1 MPLTPR
7 EMLKLLQQ
15 NGFIQVGQNG
25 SHIKMRNLQTGK
37 QTEVPYHSQ
46 TLKKSLEQARLKQ
59 AGLK

>member
-37 QTEVPYHSQ
+37 QTEVPYHSK
-46 TLKKSLEQARLKQ
+46 TKKKSLEQAILKQ

>member
-7 EMLKLLQQ
+7 EKLKLLQQ

-46 TLKKSLEQARLKQ
+46 TLKKGLEQAILKQ

>member
-7 EMLKLLQQ
+7 EMPKLLQQ

-46 TLKKSLEQARLKQ
+46 TLKKGLEQAILKQ

>member
-15 NGFIQVGQNG
+15 NGFIQVGQNC

-37 QTEVPYHSQ
+37 QTDVPFHSQ
-46 TLKKSLEQARLKQ
+46 TLKKGLEQAILKQ

>member
-46 TLKKSLEQARLKQ
+46 TLKKGLDQAILKK